1 LAIVIDAGRDA
12 MDAAASGT
20 RCDRFQRHKVCGRMA
35 LFPLSLEFRRTGT
48 KPAEGL
54 GDRRVAY
61 GKAVWS
67 WRPDA
72 GVKLLRSKLLRG
84 DGGKKARSPRRARYK
99 P

>member
-1 LAIVIDAGRDA
+1 
-12 MDAAASGT
+12 
-20 RCDRFQRHKVCGRMA
+20 MA

-72 GVKLLRSKLLRG
+72 GVKLA
-84 DGGKKARSPRRARYK
+84 GGIPLATVARK
-99 P
+99 PGHR